1 MRPGR
6 FVTFE
11 GVDGAG
17 KSTHLS
23 WLSSFLRSREC
34 QVTVTREPG
43 GTTLGE
49 TLREVL
55 LHQTGAMHPETEALL
70 MFAARRDHIE
80 QVIAPAL
87 ARGEVV
93 LCDRFTDATFA
104 YQGAGRG
111 VDRAKLEAL
120 QRWVHPD
127 LQPDLTLV
135 FDLPIELARERL
147 ARLKKPDRFEREEP
161 EFYQRVRAEYLAR
174 AEQAPSRIRV
184 INASRPIADIQREI
198 GKIVADTCSI

>member
-23 WLSSFLRSREC
+23 WLSGFLRNRGC

-43 GTTLGE
+43 GTALGE
-49 TLREVL
+49 KLREVL

-70 MFAARRDHIE
+70 MFAARRDHVE

-87 ARGEVV
+87 ARGEIV

-147 ARLKKPDRFEREEP
+147 ALLKKPDRFEREEP
-161 EFYQRVRAEYLAR
+161 EFYQRVRAEYLKR

-198 GKIVADTCSI
+198 GKMVADTCSI